1 MRDAVGAERTNQRAR
16 NRSARFS
23 NGMTQTSS
31 GDHRGHQTSMEYA
44 KLCMS
49 MQLRNARYSAMQSVS
64 LGLCRGRRGLGQVP
78 EAM

>member
-1 MRDAVGAERTNQRAR
+1 
-16 NRSARFS
+16 
-23 NGMTQTSS
+23 
-31 GDHRGHQTSMEYA
+31 MEYA